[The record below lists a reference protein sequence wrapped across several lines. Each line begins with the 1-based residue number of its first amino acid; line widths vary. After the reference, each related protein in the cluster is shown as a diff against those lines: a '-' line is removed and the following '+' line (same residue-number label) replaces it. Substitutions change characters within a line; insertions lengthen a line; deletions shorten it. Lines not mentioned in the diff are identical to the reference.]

1 MLWKYLIFRHDTRA
15 HFHFCLADWTGISVA
30 HKQNKIHTKKNVFI
44 KIVKNINSFEMW
56 QRQNNFQVIYFTHT
70 HLHTIHYTAYNI
82 CSFAAHRFFFR
93 KMTWIYAQAFFN
105 NVKWQNELNTNFFSH
120 FRSYRVFAC
129 AHVPMSVYTTKSVVY
144 SLMFCLFGGHF
155 SVKYIYM
162 IKLFSLANDFLLP
175 QATKN
180 TNYI

>member
-1 MLWKYLIFRHDTRA
+1 MKCDKDRIIFKLSILH
-15 HFHFCLADWTGISVA
+15 
-30 HKQNKIHTKKNVFI
+30 
-44 KIVKNINSFEMW
+44 
-56 QRQNNFQVIYFTHT
+56 THT
-70 HLHTIHYTAYNI
+70 YTQYI
-82 CSFAAHRFFFR
+82 TRHIIFAALPHIAFFR